1 MYFQGE
7 SRTRSYL
14 DGTSV
19 KRYATEVVVNEMRF
33 WGWNSNSSALVQSI
47 AIKDDVSGDNTFDEY
62 SENT

>member
-33 WGWNSNSSALVQSI
+33 WGM
-47 AIKDDVSGDNTFDEY
+47 E
-62 SENT
+62 